1 MSKKIKLNIKFKGNE
16 VLCAKSPLN
25 CVGCKDSNNCE
36 KIEVHYN
43 PFTKKDIQECFKNDE
58 RHR

>member
-16 VLCAKSPLN
+16 VLCAKSPLF
-25 CVGCKDSNNCE
+25 CKECNDNRNCE
-36 KIEVHYN
+36 KIEVYYN
-43 PFTKKDIQECFKNDE
+43 QFTKKDIKECFKNDE

>member
-1 MSKKIKLNIKFKGNE
+1 MGKKIKLNIKFKGNE
-16 VLCAKSPLN
+16 VICAKSPSN
-25 CVGCKDSNNCE
+25 CLGCKDKEECE

-43 PFTKKDIQECFKNDE
+43 PFTSKDIKECFKNDE